1 MPSLQLGIEFTKKR
15 EMLKV
20 FVFKHLSSFCGA
32 ASLSVVFAKTFKLE
46 NSREQDHPLHGVL
59 ARSQLEN

>member
-20 FVFKHLSSFCGA
+20 FVFKYLSSFHEA
-32 ASLSVVFAKTFKLE
+32 ASLSVVFAK
-46 NSREQDHPLHGVL
+46 NIQ
-59 ARSQLEN
+59 A

>member
-20 FVFKHLSSFCGA
+20 FVFKYLSSFHEA
-32 ASLSVVFAKTFKLE
+32 ASLSVVSAK
-46 NSREQDHPLHGVL
+46 NIQ
-59 ARSQLEN
+59 A